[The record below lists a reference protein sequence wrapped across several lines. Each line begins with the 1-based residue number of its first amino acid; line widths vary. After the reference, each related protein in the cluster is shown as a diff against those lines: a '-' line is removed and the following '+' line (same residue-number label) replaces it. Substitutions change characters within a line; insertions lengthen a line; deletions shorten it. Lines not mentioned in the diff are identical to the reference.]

1 MMGLVVS
8 CAVFAMCVTYL
19 IYIIWVSNHELK
31 EKDEKIKS
39 LLKEIDKKDAT
50 IKTMMNHIKNTE
62 GKARK
67 ILESLEKIN
76 G

>member
-1 MMGLVVS
+1 MGLVVS

-19 IYIIWVSNHELK
+19 VCLIWVLNHELK
-31 EKDEKIKS
+31 EKDEKIAR
-39 LLKEIDKKDAT
+39 LLKELDKRDAT
-50 IKTMMNHIKNTE
+50 IKTTLDHIKDIE

-67 ILESLEKIN
+67 ILESLEKTN